1 MWFIIFT
8 KEGEYKDLKI
18 IKSPRKEQRWLKSY
32 CLSGSIRKTLTPRL
46 VEKIWNE
53 YLCSGYVKLS
63 ELPRNYIKT
72 LKRYYSL
79 VWWYEI

>member
-8 KEGEYKDLKI
+8 KEGEYNDLKI
-18 IKSPRKEQRWLKSY
+18 IRKEQRWLKSY
-32 CLSGSIRKTLTPRL
+32 CLSGNVRKILTPRL

-53 YLCSGYVKLS
+53 SLCSGYVRLS

-72 LKRYYSL
+72 LKRDYSL
-79 VWWYEI
+79 VWWYIL